1 MPRAMIES
9 VQEEIKGE
17 DDSLNLGANHS
28 SLGIAASPM
37 KQGEQETAEEQEAPV
52 KVEEVE
58 ETKP

>member
-37 KQGEQETAEEQEAPV
+37 KQGE
-52 KVEEVE
+52 
-58 ETKP
+58 